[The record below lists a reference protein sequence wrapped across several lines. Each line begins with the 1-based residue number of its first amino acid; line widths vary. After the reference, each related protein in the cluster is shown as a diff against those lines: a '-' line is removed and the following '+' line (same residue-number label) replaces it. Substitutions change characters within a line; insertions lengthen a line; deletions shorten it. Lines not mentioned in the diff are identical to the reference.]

1 MSIDFMNGAITVLY
15 VLAGLFFFRFWRDT
29 LDRLFLLFAMSFW
42 LQALTRAGLTL
53 AGGAEEERAYLYLL
67 RLVAFGLI
75 IVAIAMKNFSR
86 KEAGAGAVDY

>member
-1 MSIDFMNGAITVLY
+1 MSMDFMHGAITVLF

-42 LQALTRAGLTL
+42 LQALTRIALTSV
-53 AGGAEEERAYLYLL
+53 GGQEERAYLYLV

-75 IVAIAMKNFSR
+75 IVAIAMKNLSR
-86 KEAGAGAVDY
+86 KSAKPPATDY

>member
-1 MSIDFMNGAITVLY
+1 MSIDFMHGAITILFI
-15 VLAGLFFFRFWRDT
+15 LAGLFFFRFWRDT

-42 LQALTRAGLTL
+42 LQAVTRAGLTL
-53 AGGAEEERAYLYLL
+53 VGGQEERAYLYLL

-86 KEAGAGAVDY
+86 KDDAAADY